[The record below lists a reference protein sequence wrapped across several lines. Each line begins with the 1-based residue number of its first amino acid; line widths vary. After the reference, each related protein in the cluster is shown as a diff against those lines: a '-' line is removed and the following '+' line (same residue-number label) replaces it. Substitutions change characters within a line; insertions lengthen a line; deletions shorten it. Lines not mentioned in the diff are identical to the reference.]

1 MCALDFPVAKM
12 GNSKPDLVLTSVFS
26 TVEQDSGDAKSVNN
40 VGHLRRLGINVDR
53 LESELNSAVA
63 KDARYWLE
71 NDTKIRAVEQGV
83 PTYEHFRQ
91 LVAGCHL
98 RPLDKSELTSF
109 SQAKSSWNHV
119 RAVCPVVS
127 STETTFCDIT
137 SSQEPITP
145 QKFYSHWHTIRRKK
159 HSSDNEQLHELAEFL
174 LSQDSLLHRALFD
187 SGLGVSMLSEFLSAL
202 DYAAQLD
209 TTHFSSF
216 NSRTEVLSGI
226 VSALNAFAASD
237 QFPIAVD
244 FLSEDEKSSVRQLL
258 DHIAAREPDTLA
270 SKVAEVKPHLH
281 L

>member
-1 MCALDFPVAKM
+1 M
-12 GNSKPDLVLTSVFS
+12 GTSKPDLVLRSVFS
-26 TVEQDSGDAKSVNN
+26 TVEQESGDAKSANN
-40 VGHLRRLGINVDR
+40 VGHLRRLGISVDR

-119 RAVCPVVS
+119 RAGCPVVAS
-127 STETTFCDIT
+127 PEKNFCDIT

-159 HSSDNEQLHELAEFL
+159 HSSDKEHLHDLAEFL

-187 SGLGVSMLSEFLSAL
+187 SGLGVSMLSEFLAVL
-202 DYAAQLD
+202 EYASQLD
-209 TTHFSSF
+209 TMQLSSV
-216 NSRTEVLSGI
+216 NSRTEILSGI
-226 VSALNAFAASD
+226 VSALNAFSASD

-258 DHIAAREPDTLA
+258 DRIAAREPVTL
-270 SKVAEVKPHLH
+270 SSRVEELKPHLH

>member
-1 MCALDFPVAKM
+1 M
-12 GNSKPDLVLTSVFS
+12 
-26 TVEQDSGDAKSVNN
+26 DSGDAKSVNN

-109 SQAKSSWNHV
+109 SQARSGWNRV
-119 RAVCPVVS
+119 RAGCPVVS
-127 STETTFCDIT
+127 DTETTSCDIT

-159 HSSDNEQLHELAEFL
+159 HSSDNEQLHALSEFL
-174 LSQDSLLHRALFD
+174 LTQDSLLHRALFD
-187 SGLGVSMLSEFLSAL
+187 SGLGVSMLSEFLTVL
-202 DYAAQLD
+202 EYASQLD
-209 TTHFSSF
+209 TMHFSSL
-216 NSRTEVLSGI
+216 NSRTEILSGI
-226 VSALNAFAASD
+226 VSAMNAFSTSD

-244 FLSEDEKSSVRQLL
+244 FLSEDETCSARQLL
-258 DHIAAREPDTLA
+258 DRIAALEPDALS
-270 SKVAEVKPHLH
+270 SKVTELKSHLR